1 MLTAP
6 RRNTDTPYLTMHSSS
21 TEDLSPGARASKNR
35 QFGFTI
41 LLEKSFLLSPNPWKF
56 LVTKLRKPMRHRHH
70 CDHGNHH
77 AHTKPIDIRYHF
89 IHFVI
94 YNGSLRH
101 RRLARFLTSSGSIP
115 NEGGVHSKWLPSAN
129 LRAAI
134 RKKIILSKDILVD
147 RSNSSPTRR
156 HVWISPAECEPLWF
170 FLVSSCDAREL
181 KVCDFEMDRGSRL
194 LDHGVCKHQH
204 TLRDVAQPRHRE
216 DIINEL
222 VSTASGQFIYTFH
235 CAQVY
240 DDQNG
245 HPEELL
251 DTFVRI
257 HTLSC
262 NHQQAF
268 SPSS

>member
-1 MLTAP
+1 MPCQLLNEHLLLPEHFCSMSHCHPDFKHPFHLFEAVTCHIGWTVG
-6 RRNTDTPYLTMHSSS
+6 RNTT
-21 TEDLSPGARASKNR
+21 
-35 QFGFTI
+35 
-41 LLEKSFLLSPNPWKF
+41 
-56 LVTKLRKPMRHRHH
+56 V
-70 CDHGNHH
+70 
-77 AHTKPIDIRYHF
+77 
-89 IHFVI
+89 
-94 YNGSLRH
+94 
-101 RRLARFLTSSGSIP
+101 
-115 NEGGVHSKWLPSAN
+115 
-129 LRAAI
+129 
-134 RKKIILSKDILVD
+134 ILSKDILVD
-147 RSNSSPTRR
+147 RSNSSPMRR

-170 FLVSSCDAREL
+170 FLVLSCDAREL

-204 TLRDVAQPRHRE
+204 TLWDVTQPRHRE

-222 VSTASGQFIYTFH
+222 VSTASGQFIYAFH

-251 DTFVRI
+251 DTFVGI